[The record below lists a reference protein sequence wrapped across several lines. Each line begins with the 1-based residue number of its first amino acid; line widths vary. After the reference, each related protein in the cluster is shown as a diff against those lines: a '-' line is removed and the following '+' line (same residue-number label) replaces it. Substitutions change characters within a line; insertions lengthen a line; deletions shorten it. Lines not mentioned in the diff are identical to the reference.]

1 MKPEIS
7 LRQMTPADLA
17 FADSLRALA
26 GWNQDLEYWKL
37 LLTLSA
43 ARRGTAHDDLG
54 CFIAEWQDTP
64 AGTATT
70 TCYGNDLAWIGMVL
84 VHPGL
89 RGRGIGRALLN
100 CCLEHLRNRGIR
112 CIKLDATPQ
121 GKLLYDQLG
130 FREEWSLTRWENPTL
145 RQIPVP
151 SLQDV
156 REYSKKDA
164 EAVERLDR
172 RAFGVSRRLLVQGL
186 LQIAVQA
193 LVHETNNGVSAY
205 GVLREGSRAHYLGP
219 LVAENTDA
227 GSALV
232 KALLARASG
241 KTVFWDIPDASNAA
255 VALAKQLG
263 FTPQRQLL
271 RMWLGDNSCP
281 GHPQFC
287 LGIVDPSVG

>member
-7 LRQMTPADLA
+7 IRPMCPSDLA

-26 GWNQDLEYWKL
+26 GWNQTMADWERL
-37 LLTLSA
+37 LFLAENERDSA
-43 ARRGTAHDDLG
+43 SQETG
-54 CFIAEWQDTP
+54 CFIAEWQGAP

-70 TCYGNDLAWIGMVL
+70 TCYGIELAWIGMVL
-84 VHPGL
+84 VHPEL

-100 CCLEHLRNRGIR
+100 RCIEHLRRRGIH

-164 EAVERLDR
+164 DAVERLDR
-172 RAFGVSRRLLVQGL
+172 RAFGVSRRQIVQGL
-186 LQIAVQA
+186 LQVAVQA

-227 GSALV
+227 GSALA

-281 GHPQFC
+281 GQPQFC
-287 LGIVDPSVG
+287 LGFIDPSVG